1 MCQCDSVMTF
11 WFFACL
17 QLLDTVQKLKE
28 INSVNEN
35 VIQSLKQGHVDEHGV
50 CSDARAVARMRTHAR
65 THAHVVLMN
74 FCVKIRQVAHHFSR
88 SRTTG
93 S

>member
-1 MCQCDSVMTF
+1 MTF

-35 VIQSLKQGHVDEHGV
+35 GAKRYVDLHLLRKVSIFEANPG
-50 CSDARAVARMRTHAR
+50 CG
-65 THAHVVLMN
+65 
-74 FCVKIRQVAHHFSR
+74 F
-88 SRTTG
+88 
-93 S
+93 